1 MTRSFSGAGR
11 EALLTQPKVAYTTK
25 HMKKRSSDTA
35 VRRLPDIGPSCVA
48 YRMRMLSRVISGI
61 YDEVLAPLQLKGS
74 QLNVLATLAQR
85 GPAAP
90 TELCA
95 VLRMDKSTLS
105 RNLERM
111 CKRGWLAVRPGEDN
125 RTHVVGL
132 TAKGTKLLQDAY
144 PLWRKAQ
151 EEAARRMGDEGLAAL
166 KTLTKKLGG

>member
-1 MTRSFSGAGR
+1 
-11 EALLTQPKVAYTTK
+11 
-25 HMKKRSSDTA
+25 
-35 VRRLPDIGPSCVA
+35 
-48 YRMRMLSRVISGI
+48 MRMLSRVISGL

-74 QLNVLATLAQR
+74 QLNVLATLAHR

-90 TELCA
+90 TDLCA

-111 CKRGWLAVRPGEDN
+111 GKRGWLAVRPGEDN
-125 RTHVVGL
+125 RTHVVEL

-151 EEAARRMGDEGLAAL
+151 AEAARRMGEEGLAAL
-166 KTLTKKLGG
+166 HTLTEKLGG

>member
-1 MTRSFSGAGR
+1 
-11 EALLTQPKVAYTTK
+11 
-25 HMKKRSSDTA
+25 MKTCSSDTT
-35 VRRLPDIGPSCVA
+35 VRHLSDIRPSCVA
-48 YRMRMLSRVISGI
+48 YRMRMLSRVISGL

-74 QLNVLATLAQR
+74 QLNVLATLAHR

-90 TELCA
+90 TDLCA

-111 CKRGWLAVRPGEDN
+111 GKRGWLAVRPGEDN
-125 RTHVVGL
+125 RTHVVEL

-151 EEAARRMGDEGLAAL
+151 AEAARRMGEEGLAAL
-166 KTLTKKLGG
+166 HTLTEKLGG